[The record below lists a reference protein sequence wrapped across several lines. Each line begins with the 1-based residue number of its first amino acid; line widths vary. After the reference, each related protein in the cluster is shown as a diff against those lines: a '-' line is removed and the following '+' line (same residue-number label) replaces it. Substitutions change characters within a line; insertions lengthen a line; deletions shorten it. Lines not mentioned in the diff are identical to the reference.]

1 MYTYNQAQVVEIGV
15 DEAGRGPLLGR
26 LYAGACIWAED
37 LHTNIIKDSKK
48 YKNENERIKAYDFII
63 DNAISYGSAYI
74 EPWDIDRMGMT
85 RSVMSAMHN
94 AIENT
99 YIYPDHIIVDGNY
112 FKELPLSDIDRGSYS
127 YTTVIGGDNLYYS
140 IAAAS
145 VIAKVEHDKYIHEL
159 CILHPILKEYD
170 IDNNKGY
177 GTAKHLEVINTK
189 GITKY
194 HRKSFKC
201 CTNVTKYL
209 EL

>member
-1 MYTYNQAQVVEIGV
+1 
-15 DEAGRGPLLGR
+15 
-26 LYAGACIWAED
+26 
-37 LHTNIIKDSKK
+37 
-48 YKNENERIKAYDFII
+48 
-63 DNAISYGSAYI
+63 
-74 EPWDIDRMGMT
+74 MGMT

-177 GTAKHLEVINTK
+177 ELDNCVSCCDYCNRMKLNYTTLEFAEKISK
-189 GITKY
+189 IY
-194 HRKSFKC
+194 SFFIVKQIKKFKK
-201 CTNVTKYL
+201 TVYL
-209 EL
+209 VFL